1 MNRRPPRS
9 TRTDPLFPYATP
21 FRSPAGLAY
30 HDRVDADYH
39 IATGGD
45 RTEWND
51 GRTYR
56 NDGVD
61 IVREADGAPFVDRFE
76 AGEWMQYTI
85 TAEHGGTARLV
96 LATAATRAATIGV
109 RVNDGPQET
118 VTGRA
123 ANGWAGRSEERREG
137 KECVSTG
144 RTRGA
149 PYHEKKKKRQ
159 KNRNKA

>member
-1 MNRRPPRS
+1 MFRLPHSDRAIAFVPHVLGKA
-9 TRTDPLFPYATP
+9 PLTIVAVDYDMG
-21 FRSPAGLAY
+21 PAGVAY

-76 AGEWMQYTI
+76 AGDRKST
-85 TAEHGGTARLV
+85 RLNSSHSC
-96 LATAATRAATIGV
+96 ASRMPSSA
-109 RVNDGPQET
+109 
-118 VTGRA
+118 
-123 ANGWAGRSEERREG
+123 
-137 KECVSTG
+137 
-144 RTRGA
+144 
-149 PYHEKKKKRQ
+149 
-159 KNRNKA
+159 

>member
-1 MNRRPPRS
+1 MG
-9 TRTDPLFPYATP
+9 
-21 FRSPAGLAY
+21 PAGVAY

-96 LATAATRAATIGV
+96 LATAATRAATLGV
-109 RVNDGPQET
+109 RVNDGPPET
-118 VTGRA
+118 VTVRA
-123 ANGWAGRSEERREG
+123 ATGWAGSTPLAVTRTEGRRCG
-137 KECVSTG
+137 KEGVSPG
-144 RTRGA
+144 SYRGG
-149 PYHEKKKKRQ
+149 PFTEIKKKEEQ
-159 KNRNKA
+159 

>member
-1 MNRRPPRS
+1 MFRLPHSDRAIAFVPHVLGKA
-9 TRTDPLFPYATP
+9 PLTIVAVDYDMG
-21 FRSPAGLAY
+21 PAGVAY

-96 LATAATRAATIGV
+96 LATAEI
-109 RVNDGPQET
+109 
-118 VTGRA
+118 GRA
-123 ANGWAGRSEERREG
+123 SCRERVCPNVEVSVVAGTLQKKQTKTRKRR
-137 KECVSTG
+137 
-144 RTRGA
+144 
-149 PYHEKKKKRQ
+149 
-159 KNRNKA
+159 